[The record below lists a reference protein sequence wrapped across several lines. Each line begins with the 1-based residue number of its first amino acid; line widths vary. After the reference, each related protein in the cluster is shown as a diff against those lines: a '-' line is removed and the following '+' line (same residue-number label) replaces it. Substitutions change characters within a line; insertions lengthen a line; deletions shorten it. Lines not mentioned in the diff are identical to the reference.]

1 MPLQTT
7 DSAPVRLRSSNA
19 ITAVLRS
26 GRRRAVGTVV
36 VHVAPNERGDVRVAA
51 VASRRVGDAVRR
63 NRAKRLIRE
72 AVRATSWRPGIDAV
86 VVARPSIVGVGM
98 ATVQADVRAAG
109 DKLGVL
115 A

>member
-1 MPLQTT
+1 MTLETT
-7 DSAPVRLRSSNA
+7 DSRPVRLRSSSA
-19 ITAVLRS
+19 IAAVLRS

-51 VASRRVGDAVRR
+51 VASRRIGDAVRR

-72 AVRATSWRPGIDAV
+72 AVRVTPWRPGIDAV
-86 VVARPSIVGVGM
+86 VVARPSVVGVGM
-98 ATVQADVRAAG
+98 ATVRSDVRAAG
-109 DKLGVL
+109 DALGVL